1 MNLDYKEKVLD
12 LEIDKLLRE
21 DIRDDKKYLEE
32 SKKFNKTNYELK
44 NEFYNNEGYNLLRLE
59 LSLFLKEKPSIRENI
74 KTIVRNENLKREVTK
89 DQLRMILFEIIS
101 SKLVKKFIKKNT
113 SSKDDLVNI
122 IKELPDLSD
131 YKLKNIRDYCKNN
144 REKNKCNSNLH
155 CLWAGNDCKLQLTVN
170 NALDYINK
178 LIEEMIIDKIKF
190 KELIQE
196 DNYFVSDIIN
206 YNTYTQR
213 DDQQIIKT
221 TNFNLKKIMRDLFGK
236 ESVPKIGRRNMKKDE
251 INIEEDYPELI
262 EFGDQLIQPIMNN
275 SDSVLRAYVNS
286 FYWINNPLY
295 DTESRNLG
303 YYSDL
308 QSQITYLL
316 KAQIIDFVTENYNK
330 KEYKNSLGSYFKNNN
345 NFFESEINKFRKSM
359 VNSDGKVELL
369 VLSIIYNY
377 PIIVFDN
384 FDSPLYYFVNGV
396 EKEPSASKKLN
407 LDSELVIKVKFDL
420 EPFNNIPYQIYS
432 IYSNEK

>member
-1 MNLDYKEKVLD
+1 
-12 LEIDKLLRE
+12 
-21 DIRDDKKYLEE
+21 
-32 SKKFNKTNYELK
+32 
-44 NEFYNNEGYNLLRLE
+44 
-59 LSLFLKEKPSIRENI
+59 
-74 KTIVRNENLKREVTK
+74 
-89 DQLRMILFEIIS
+89 
-101 SKLVKKFIKKNT
+101 
-113 SSKDDLVNI
+113 
-122 IKELPDLSD
+122 
-131 YKLKNIRDYCKNN
+131 
-144 REKNKCNSNLH
+144 
-155 CLWAGNDCKLQLTVN
+155 
-170 NALDYINK
+170 
-178 LIEEMIIDKIKF
+178 
-190 KELIQE
+190 
-196 DNYFVSDIIN
+196 
-206 YNTYTQR
+206 
-213 DDQQIIKT
+213 
-221 TNFNLKKIMRDLFGK
+221 
-236 ESVPKIGRRNMKKDE
+236 MKKDE